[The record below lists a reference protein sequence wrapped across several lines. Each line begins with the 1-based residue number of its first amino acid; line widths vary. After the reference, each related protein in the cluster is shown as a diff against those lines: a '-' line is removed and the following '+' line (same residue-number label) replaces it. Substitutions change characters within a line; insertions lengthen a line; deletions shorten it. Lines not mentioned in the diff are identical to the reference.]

1 MGGFKKSLLIA
12 SALFFAL
19 APGYATDEIIPVEA
33 FSNLP
38 NLSRPRL
45 SPDGNQVAY
54 FVDLQGRRALMIQP
68 FDGEES
74 QIIPSGEN
82 TNLTSFRWANNH
94 TIVLQYGSTWKR
106 FEFNTKTSETRVTA
120 FNLKTRE
127 YTWLGQPKQ
136 SRTSNATIYTSQ
148 NERIV
153 DMLPHDPKYILMQM
167 DFELD
172 GRSSVYKVNVKNGR
186 KREII
191 QDRPGIQQWFT
202 DQNSEVRLGLGYY
215 DDEFRITFKNH
226 KGNWESL
233 NQVDWYKTYDIE
245 GFTAQPNVIY
255 VSGPSEHGTD
265 GLYTLDLNS
274 GKIIDTLFEHKD
286 VDMSNIVTHPVTG
299 VVIGVGYTTDFYR
312 VKFFDKTM
320 AKIQRSIAKVL
331 KKDITTLTHAAKE
344 QERYLFLSSS
354 DQNPG
359 TYYLYDRGLKALNV
373 IAPVRAHIIP
383 EQMGTVK
390 MVNITARDS
399 INIPSFL
406 TFPAGKEDT
415 KSLPAIILP
424 HGGPFGVR
432 DDAHWDYWAQ
442 FYASR
447 GYIVL
452 QPNFRGSGGYGR
464 THRYSGFNQWGGKM
478 QDDLT
483 DATKWLISEGYAD
496 PERICIVGGSYGGYA
511 SLMGLIT
518 EPDLYKCA
526 ISING
531 VTNLPRIKR
540 DDKNNSIGGRNW
552 IKRMGLD
559 GVDDE
564 QVSPYHRA
572 QEIKV
577 PVMLISAEDD
587 TRVSYRQSGQMH
599 TRLRELGKDS
609 TYIKLD
615 DGGHSLVTA
624 KARHT
629 LLTETEKFLQK
640 HIGN

>member
-1 MGGFKKSLLIA
+1 
-12 SALFFAL
+12 
-19 APGYATDEIIPVEA
+19 
-33 FSNLP
+33 
-38 NLSRPRL
+38 
-45 SPDGNQVAY
+45 
-54 FVDLQGRRALMIQP
+54 
-68 FDGEES
+68 
-74 QIIPSGEN
+74 
-82 TNLTSFRWANNH
+82 
-94 TIVLQYGSTWKR
+94 
-106 FEFNTKTSETRVTA
+106 
-120 FNLKTRE
+120 
-127 YTWLGQPKQ
+127 
-136 SRTSNATIYTSQ
+136 
-148 NERIV
+148 
-153 DMLPHDPKYILMQM
+153 
-167 DFELD
+167 
-172 GRSSVYKVNVKNGR
+172 
-186 KREII
+186 
-191 QDRPGIQQWFT
+191 
-202 DQNSEVRLGLGYY
+202 
-215 DDEFRITFKNH
+215 
-226 KGNWESL
+226 
-233 NQVDWYKTYDIE
+233 
-245 GFTAQPNVIY
+245 
-255 VSGPSEHGTD
+255 
-265 GLYTLDLNS
+265 
-274 GKIIDTLFEHKD
+274 
-286 VDMSNIVTHPVTG
+286 
-299 VVIGVGYTTDFYR
+299 
-312 VKFFDKTM
+312 
-320 AKIQRSIAKVL
+320 
-331 KKDITTLTHAAKE
+331 
-344 QERYLFLSSS
+344 
-354 DQNPG
+354 
-359 TYYLYDRGLKALNV
+359 
-373 IAPVRAHIIP
+373 
-383 EQMGTVK
+383 